1 MKKGIKVLGM
11 NMTAIKGDGMIY
23 EMNKE
28 YIHDGD
34 IECRRSGYHY
44 FENLAYALTLYN
56 ISQCRVFECELNGDI
71 FDHTNDIHCTNKIKL
86 VRELSKEEIRKHIES
101 YVDTIDINKY
111 SRLNMCIAKQGFSQD
126 KFIRC
131 EIPMI
136 RQILA
141 HNRYGLDKLVNDK
154 DEHVRIEVAK
164 HGYGLDKLVNDEDW
178 RIRLEVAKHGYGL
191 DKLINDKDWA
201 VRKEVARQGYGL
213 DILVN
218 DEDEDVRAE
227 VAKQGQYLDILI
239 NDIDCYVRREVVRQ
253 GYGLDILVNDKDCD
267 VRAEVARMQLELLQQ
282 KANL

>member
-71 FDHTNDIHCTNKIKL
+71 FDHTSDIHCTNKIKL

-111 SRLNMCIAKQGFSQD
+111 SRLNMCIAKQGFSLD
-126 KFIRC
+126 KFITC

-136 RQILA
+136 RQIVA
-141 HNRYGLDKLVNDK
+141 HNRYGLDILVNDE
-154 DEHVRIEVAK
+154 DEHVREEVAKQGYGLDKLINDKDWRVRLEVAK
-164 HGYGLDKLVNDEDW
+164 HGYGLDKLVNDKDW
-178 RIRLEVAKHGYGL
+178 SLRLEVAIHGYGL
-191 DKLINDKDWA
+191 DKLVNDVDED
-201 VRKEVARQGYGL
+201 VRLEVARHGYGL

-218 DEDEDVRAE
+218 DEDWRVREE
-227 VAKQGQYLDILI
+227 VAIQG
-239 NDIDCYVRREVVRQ
+239 
-253 GYGLDILVNDKDCD
+253 
-267 VRAEVARMQLELLQQ
+267 
-282 KANL
+282 